1 MRVWIGAVLSLMSLS
16 AYAGVPVGTVPEP
29 GTIGL
34 LAAAAV
40 VGVAIGR
47 KRRK

>member
-1 MRVWIGAVLSLMSLS
+1 MRAWIATVLSLMSLS
-16 AYAGVPVGTVPEP
+16 AYAGAPVPVPEP
-29 GTIGL
+29 GTLGL

-40 VGVAIGR
+40 VGFAFGR